1 MTETPSTEPIE
12 DVEETDPIDN
22 EEFVPNPDEDLD
34 WDNDRDGSM
43 ADFADQEPDDNDVED

>member
-1 MTETPSTEPIE
+1 MTETPNTDPV

>member
-1 MTETPSTEPIE
+1 MARIPDPV